1 MLRLRFRTCR
11 LLAFWFLD
19 GTLPARD
26 GHLFRARHCELA
38 RWCITRHR
46 AAGTDRRSR
55 TDGHRRYQLTVRA
68 DEGAIA
74 DDGLVFVGAVVVAGD
89 RPRADIYIASDDCI
103 AEIAQM
109 IRLRAFRQRC
119 VLGFDE
125 VAYMRMRAEYSAGA
139 QTRVRPNSRMRPD
152 PRTIDMTE
160 RQHLCIGLDVR
171 VFEHTM
177 CADAGSMLELHCSFE
192 DAIDVDADIRL
203 AVQLAADIDAR
214 WIGERDAALEQ
225 AGSLLPLI
233 NALELGQLRFAVHA
247 QNLEQ
252 LGRLPSTNRRPVGDR
267 ERHYVGQV
275 ELALRVVIADFGQ
288 PPFELGSRRSE
299 NSGVDF
305 RNTFLR
311 GGGIALLDDA
321 AHFTALSYDA
331 SVAGWIWRRGSNQQQ
346 SVLAV
351 QHALQGR
358 RSDEWNV
365 AVEHQR

>member
-1 MLRLRFRTCR
+1 
-11 LLAFWFLD
+11 
-19 GTLPARD
+19 
-26 GHLFRARHCELA
+26 
-38 RWCITRHR
+38 
-46 AAGTDRRSR
+46 
-55 TDGHRRYQLTVRA
+55 
-68 DEGAIA
+68 
-74 DDGLVFVGAVVVAGD
+74 
-89 RPRADIYIASDDCI
+89 
-103 AEIAQM
+103 
-109 IRLRAFRQRC
+109 
-119 VLGFDE
+119 
-125 VAYMRMRAEYSAGA
+125 
-139 QTRVRPNSRMRPD
+139 MRPD
-152 PRTIDMTE
+152 TRTIDMTE

-214 WIGERDAALEQ
+214 WIGERDAALEE

-233 NALELGQLRFAVHA
+233 NALELGELRFAVHA

-252 LGRLPSTNRRPVGDR
+252 LGGLRSTNRRPVGDR

-288 PPFELGSRRSE
+288 PPRELGSRRSE

-311 GGGIALLDDA
+311 GGCVALLDDA

-346 SVLAV
+346 CVLAV
-351 QHALQGR
+351 QHALQRR

-365 AVEHQR
+365 AVEHQRVLRAQMRHGLLGGVRGTELRLLLDEDQVVLSQRLPNLFPTVSIDDDDALWPQAAGRAHDVTQQRAAGKRVQNFGLRGKHPRPLTGGQDDD